1 MSGLGTALSF
11 SSGPRK
17 QASGGMS
24 KSPLSRGPQLFMRA
38 LSIASSMLLRGLI
51 GAYQLLISP
60 LLLPSCRFEPSC
72 SHYAQEAIAEHGA
85 LRGIVLTL
93 KRLARCHPWGGSGY
107 DPVPPHS
114 DH

>member
-1 MSGLGTALSF
+1 MPASSGL
-11 SSGPRK
+11 SG
-17 QASGGMS
+17 
-24 KSPLSRGPQLFMRA
+24 SPLSRGTRIFIGA
-38 LSIASSMLLRGLI
+38 LWSGVGMFLRGLI

-72 SHYAQEAIAEHGA
+72 SHYAQEAIAKHGA
-85 LRGIVLTL
+85 LRGLVLTL

-107 DPVPPHS
+107 DPVPPHT

>member
-11 SSGPRK
+11 PSGARK
-17 QASGGMS
+17 QASSGTPG
-24 KSPLSRGPQLFMRA
+24 SPFSRGWRLFIRA
-38 LSIASSMLLRGLI
+38 LSIGSSMLLRGLI

-72 SHYAQEAIAEHGA
+72 SHYAQEAITEHGA
-85 LRGIVLTL
+85 LRGLILTL
-93 KRLARCHPWGGSGY
+93 KRLSRCHPWGGSGY

>member
-1 MSGLGTALSF
+1 MSELGTALSF
-11 SSGPRK
+11 PPYPRKRVSSGR
-17 QASGGMS
+17 SG
-24 KSPLSRGPQLFMRA
+24 SPLSRGRRLFVRT
-38 LSIASSMLLRGLI
+38 LSLAGSGLLRGLI

-85 LRGIVLTL
+85 RRGIVLTL

>member
-1 MSGLGTALSF
+1 L
-11 SSGPRK
+11 
-17 QASGGMS
+17 
-24 KSPLSRGPQLFMRA
+24 
-38 LSIASSMLLRGLI
+38 LLRGLI

-85 LRGIVLTL
+85 LHGIILTL
-93 KRLARCHPWGGSGY
+93 KRLKRCHPWGGSGY

>member
-1 MSGLGTALSF
+1 MRGQGTALPF
-11 SSGPRK
+11 SSCPRE
-17 QASGGMS
+17 QASSGFPGF
-24 KSPLSRGPQLFMRA
+24 PLSRGRRLVFGA
-38 LSIASSMLLRGLI
+38 LSTGVGNLLRGLI
-51 GAYQLLISP
+51 GAYQLLIAP

-72 SHYAQEAIAEHGA
+72 SHYAQEAIAAHGA
-85 LRGIVLTL
+85 LHGLVLTC

>member
-1 MSGLGTALSF
+1 MAAHPHRPRLAL
-11 SSGPRK
+11 R
-17 QASGGMS
+17 ADL
-24 KSPLSRGPQLFMRA
+24 SPAGRSLAVTLIGD
-38 LSIASSMLLRGLI
+38 LLRGLI

-85 LRGIVLTL
+85 LRGIVLAL
-93 KRLARCHPWGGSGY
+93 KRLSRCHPWGGSGY

>member
-1 MSGLGTALSF
+1 MSGQRAALFFPSC
-11 SSGPRK
+11 PRK
-17 QASGGMS
+17 RASSLNPG
-24 KSPLSRGPQLFMRA
+24 SPLSWGRQLFFGA
-38 LSIASSMLLRGLI
+38 LSVTSSSLLRGLI

>member
-11 SSGPRK
+11 PSCSRK
-17 QASGGMS
+17 QASSGTPA
-24 KSPLSRGPQLFMRA
+24 SPLSRGRRSFIRV
-38 LSIASSMLLRGLI
+38 LSIAGSMLLRGLI

-72 SHYAQEAIAEHGA
+72 SHYAQEAITEHGA
-85 LRGIVLTL
+85 LRGIILTL